1 MTLDPADDKLRQQ
14 SKHKVCE
21 GYRKTVQQ
29 KMHETLLHE
38 ALLHDVPCVAL
49 LLEGQG
55 LYADALES
63 GKPLH

>member
-1 MTLDPADDKLRQQ
+1 
-14 SKHKVCE
+14 
-21 GYRKTVQQ
+21 
-29 KMHETLLHE
+29 MHETLLHE